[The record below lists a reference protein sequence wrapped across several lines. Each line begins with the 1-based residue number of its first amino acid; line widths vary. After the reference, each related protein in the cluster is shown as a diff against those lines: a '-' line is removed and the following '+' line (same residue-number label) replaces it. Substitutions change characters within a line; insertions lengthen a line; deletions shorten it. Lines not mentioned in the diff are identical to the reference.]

1 MSNSFEKAWRVVKDD
16 DEGYTRQKEWP
27 YTDYRPTYDVESG
40 PKQMYIVIRW
50 TDGKSLFLDGD
61 SQKQIL
67 DEMFEAGGYSEMGV
81 EDPDLMEHLF
91 GIGSE
96 WHSVADEENG
106 DSDE

>member
-1 MSNSFEKAWRVVKDD
+1 M
-16 DEGYTRQKEWP
+16 Q
-27 YTDYRPTYDVESG
+27 
-40 PKQMYIVIRW
+40 
-50 TDGKSLFLDGD
+50 
-61 SQKQIL
+61 
-67 DEMFEAGGYSEMGV
+67 MFEAGGYSEMGV